1 MSHDTKGITG
11 NICHIRREEGR
22 RKNEPDQWGRGG
34 MKGTTKSKVRLH

>member
-1 MSHDTKGITG
+1 MPHKK
-11 NICHIRREEGR
+11 GR